1 MNGKYYKK
9 KLTNKDIIIEKY
21 KKELVLLKN
30 QLEIYKEEVYRDSL
44 TKLNNRR
51 SLNNREKYSSIIF
64 CDVDYFKKINDK
76 YGHYTGDRVLIE
88 ISNILKES
96 VRKEDLVCRWGG
108 EEFLI
113 LLKECNVDETIKK
126 AVSIKQ
132 NMKQVSKKF
141 GFPVT
146 MSFGISILENS
157 LDTAIVQADKAMYKS
172 KTNGRNRITIY
183 SQK

>member
-1 MNGKYYKK
+1 MNEKYYKK

-21 KKELVLLKN
+21 KKELILLKK
-30 QLEIYKEEVYRDSL
+30 QLEMYKEEAYRDSL

-51 SLNNREKYSSIIF
+51 ALNNREKYSSIIF
-64 CDVDYFKKINDK
+64 CDVDFFKKINDR

-88 ISNILKES
+88 ISNVLKEN

-113 LLKECNVDETIKK
+113 LLKNCDIDQTIQKAVLIKK
-126 AVSIKQ
+126 
-132 NMKQVSKKF
+132 NMKQLSKKF
-141 GFPVT
+141 GFNIT
-146 MSFGISILENS
+146 MSFGISILETS
-157 LDTAIVQADKAMYKS
+157 LDTAIDEADKAMYKS
-172 KTNGRNRITIY
+172 KMNGRNRITIY